1 MTQAEGTRA
10 TRRGAVSLVGLSLA
24 GFFMYGCNNI
34 LMTLLPAYALSI
46 GATIVEAGVQG
57 TVFLVL
63 AVVMRFY
70 FGPLADRRGAR
81 FVMAV
86 GAASFIVSNVLLA
99 CCTTFWQLLLIRCVQ
114 AVGLSAF
121 WPCAVA
127 AVASIAPA
135 GKGGLFIGAYRFATA
150 ASLLFGPLAALML
163 VDERGYAACFVV
175 LAGFAVAALVL
186 SLCCAPRGA
195 RAHAGADA
203 HTGEAGTLRG
213 AFASGRRSL
222 VGLLCV
228 TAVVSLGY
236 GLSMNFVVTFV
247 DAASVPIN
255 AGLFF
260 SCFSLGGLLANPLA
274 GWAADRC
281 DRRFLLA
288 GTLACMGVGI
298 GLVALSPAVPLALLA
313 AGFAAGAGSSG
324 STIVVLSTIS
334 VRVDE
339 RYRAS
344 ALAVQQNVVDLGIAC
359 ASTLFGWL
367 FAVAIAPEAVFVG
380 QGVFAVGC
388 ALVLVWRKR

>member
-10 TRRGAVSLVGLSLA
+10 KRRGAVSLVGLSLA

-70 FGPLADRRGAR
+70 FGPLADRRGTR

-186 SLCCAPRGA
+186 SLCCAPRGV

-203 HTGEAGTLRG
+203 HTSEAGTLRG
-213 AFASGRRSL
+213 AFASGQRSL

-274 GWAADRC
+274 GWAADRR

-334 VRVDE
+334 ARVDE

-380 QGVFAVGC
+380 QAVFALGC